1 MIEGYRVRFEPNNS
15 RTVCIVRDPAENG
28 AYNILSESNT
38 TDATL
43 QLTFDNSEEDILV
56 STVLDPIADSAYT
69 IYTQS
74 NNSDVELYLTLVDSD
89 NIPASK
95 ETLYTNYGL
104 TYNPSTKNLSIG
116 SSIQISPNM
125 LIYSPTSFYIGN
137 GSNTGITSFS
147 GKIRIGGN
155 NILSSS
161 GDTVVS
167 FAGTNTDFKGNVA
180 VLGNLNINNVNAG
193 TVTATKFVG
202 DGSGLTGITFPTDPF
217 IGKSPTIVYDTQGR
231 VESIIYSNGSI
242 KTLTY
247 DVDGKLTQSNHTS
260 GSQTLQKIFTYDVQE
275 RLVNISEVIT

>member
-1 MIEGYRVRFEPNNS
+1 MIEGYRVRFEPNSS
-15 RTVCIVRDPAENG
+15 RSVSIVRENSV
-28 AYNILSESNT
+28 YNIHTESNT
-38 TDATL
+38 TDAAL

-56 STVLDPIADSAYT
+56 STIQDPMADSAYT

-74 NNSDVELYLTLVDSD
+74 NNSNATLYLTLVDSD
-89 NIPASK
+89 NTPASK
-95 ETLYTNYGL
+95 ESLYTNYGL
-104 TYNPSTKNLSIG
+104 TYNPLIENLSIG
-116 SSIQISPNM
+116 SSIQISPDR

-167 FAGTNTDFKGNVA
+167 FAGTNTQFKGNVA

-193 TVTATKFVG
+193 IVTATKFVG
-202 DGSGLTGITFPTDPF
+202 DGSELTGITSQTNPF
-217 IGKSPTIVYDTQGR
+217 IGKSPTIVYDAQGR
-231 VESIIYSNGSI
+231 VESLTYFNGSI

-247 DVDGKLTQSNHTS
+247 DVGGKLTQSNHAS
-260 GSQTLQKIFTYDVQE
+260 GTQTLRKIFTYDAQE
-275 RLVNISEVIT
+275 RLVNISEVIL